1 MKFTVLGSGSSG
13 NGYLL
18 EGRTTALVIECGVP
32 PERMFKRTG
41 IVPSKVAGCLV
52 THEHGDHAGFAKRF
66 ASLGMTVYAS
76 MGTLSALGMTKDGT
90 RCRSLH
96 PMMPTLIGDWY
107 IGPFEVVHDASE
119 PLGFI
124 ISHPECG
131 KILFVTDTRFVPYT
145 FGRFRL
151 DHIIVEANYS
161 DSIIDDNIVEGK
173 LTLDRA
179 SRVRST
185 HLSLRSACELVG
197 ANNTSALK
205 TVVMIHLSS
214 GNANAEEFARQ
225 MRRTAPLAEVY
236 VAKAGLSIE
245 LNKNEI

>member
-66 ASLGMTVYAS
+66 ASLGMTVYGS
-76 MGTLSALGMTKDGT
+76 LGTLSACGMTRDAS
-90 RCRSLH
+90 RARSCRS
-96 PMMPTLIGDWY
+96 MEQFRVGD
-107 IGPFEVVHDASE
+107 FTVQAFDVRHDASE
-119 PLGFI
+119 PLGYI
-124 ISHPECG
+124 IEHPECG
-131 KILFVTDTRFVPYT
+131 KILFVTDTRFVPYS
-145 FGRFRL
+145 FRRFRL

-161 DSIIDDNIVEGK
+161 DSIIDDNLVEGK

-185 HLSLRSACELVG
+185 HLSLRSACELVE

-214 GNANAEEFARQ
+214 GNADAEEFARQ
-225 MRRTAPLAEVY
+225 MRRTAPLADVY